1 MQPIILPD
9 RIWHSA
15 WDGALID
22 LLVIGALV
30 GIALW
35 WVLRRID
42 QNARRDG
49 DRRRPTHQDAD
60 DQHPRD

>member
-1 MQPIILPD
+1 MHPIILPD

-22 LLVIGALV
+22 LLMIGALV

-49 DRRRPTHQDAD
+49 DRRRPPHQDTD

>member
-1 MQPIILPD
+1 MSPIILPD

-15 WDGALID
+15 WDGELID
-22 LLVIGALV
+22 LLMIGAVV

-42 QNARRDG
+42 QKARRDG
-49 DRRRPTHQDAD
+49 DRRRP
-60 DQHPRD
+60 P